1 MPTIYL
7 ALNTEKLSFNSA
19 QNLLTK
25 HQHNRRRLLGLA
37 LATGVLATKLSFG
50 QAIASSPQIPTSS
63 ISMASLNALL
73 DTLIP
78 ADKLTPAASTI
89 GVGSILLKQA
99 ESDAIF
105 RPWLM
110 EGLKWLD
117 QGVIGSFAKRSEN
130 ERTQLVQQL
139 ANSAVGSQPRIFFE
153 LLRVRTMTA
162 YYADPRSIVGL
173 AIDRPPQPIGYP
185 DFADA

>member
-1 MPTIYL
+1 VHITYL
-7 ALNTEKLSFNSA
+7 AIHTDNPAFASA
-19 QNLLTK
+19 QNFLTK
-25 HQHNRRRLLGLA
+25 HQIHRRRLIKLA
-37 LATGVLATKLSFG
+37 LASSALATIPSF
-50 QAIASSPQIPTSS
+50 AEATSVPSKSPTAS
-63 ISMASLNALL
+63 ISLHSINALV

-78 ADKLTPAASTI
+78 ADDLTPAASTL
-89 GVGSILLKQA
+89 GVGDIILQQA
-99 ESDAIF
+99 ENDTLF

-117 QGVIGSFAKRSEN
+117 QGTTGSFVLRSTD
-130 ERTQLVQQL
+130 ERTLLLEQL
-139 ANSAVGSQPRIFFE
+139 ANYAVGSQPRIFFE

-162 YYADPRSIVGL
+162 YYADARSIRGL